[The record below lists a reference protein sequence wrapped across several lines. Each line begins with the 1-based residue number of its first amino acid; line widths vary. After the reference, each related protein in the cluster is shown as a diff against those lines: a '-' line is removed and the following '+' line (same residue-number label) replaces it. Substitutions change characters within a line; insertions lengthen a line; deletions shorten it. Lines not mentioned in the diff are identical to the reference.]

1 MSYLLPGYPV
11 TCAICERRWSERD
24 PGVTYSEGM
33 WWCADEAACFER
45 HATVVTEF
53 GELMAD
59 WARQLR
65 DLEVRDT

>member
-33 WWCADEAACFER
+33 WWCADEAACFEQ
-45 HATVVTEF
+45 VVEP
-53 GELMAD
+53 L
-59 WARQLR
+59 
-65 DLEVRDT
+65 VRANQPEE